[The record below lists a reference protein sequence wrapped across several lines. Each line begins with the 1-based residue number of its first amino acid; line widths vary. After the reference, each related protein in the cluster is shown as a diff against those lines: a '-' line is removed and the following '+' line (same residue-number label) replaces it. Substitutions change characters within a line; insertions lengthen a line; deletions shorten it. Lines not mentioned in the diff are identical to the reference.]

1 MCRILPLGSCFC
13 NYCHQQIYIMAQQT
27 IEHKTVT
34 SRPRWSN
41 VHANG
46 GVLRSPPAAAAQRP
60 VLNPAQVYD
69 LVYKV
74 CCYLVVN
81 RK

>member
-1 MCRILPLGSCFC
+1 
-13 NYCHQQIYIMAQQT
+13 MAEQK
-27 IEHKTVT
+27 IERKVVT

-41 VHANG
+41 MHTNG
-46 GVLRSPPAAAAQRP
+46 GVPRSPPAASQRP

-74 CCYLVVN
+74 CF
-81 RK
+81 